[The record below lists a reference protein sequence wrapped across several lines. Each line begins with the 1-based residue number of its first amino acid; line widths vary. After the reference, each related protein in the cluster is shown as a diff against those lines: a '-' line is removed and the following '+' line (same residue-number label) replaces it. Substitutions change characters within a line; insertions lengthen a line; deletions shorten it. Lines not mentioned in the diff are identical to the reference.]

1 MSKIT
6 DIVWKLAQPVAE
18 RTGVELWDVEYLK
31 EAGRWVL
38 RVSIDKAGGVGIEDC
53 ESFSRELDPILDERD
68 PIPDS
73 YVFEVSSAG
82 AERALKRPSDFS
94 RFMGENVEV
103 KLYRPMDGR
112 KSFLGRLAGY
122 EDGAVRIKVGDERVQ
137 FLMEQVALVR
147 LRISPDSAAPRNPGM
162 NEPKG

>member
-1 MSKIT
+1 MSKVT
-6 DIVWKLAQPVAE
+6 DTVWTLAQPVAE
-18 RTGVELWDVEYLK
+18 SLGVELWDVEYLK

-38 RVSIDKAGGVGIEDC
+38 RVFIDKAGGVGIDDC
-53 ESFSRELDPILDERD
+53 ERFSREMDPILDERD

-103 KLYRPMDGR
+103 KLYQPQKGR
-112 KSFLGRLAGY
+112 KAFLGRLAGY
-122 EDGAVRIKVGDERVQ
+122 ADGAVTIEAGSETLQ
-137 FLMEQVALVR
+137 FLKEQVALVR
-147 LRISPDSAAPRNPGM
+147 LRILPENAARLRPDM

>member
-6 DIVWKLAQPVAE
+6 DTVWKLAQPVAE
-18 RTGVELWDVEYLK
+18 SLGVELWDVEYLK

-38 RVSIDKAGGVGIEDC
+38 RVSIDKSGGVGIDDC
-53 ESFSRELDPILDERD
+53 ERFSRELDPILDERD

-103 KLYRPMDGR
+103 KLYQPKNGR
-112 KSFLGRLAGY
+112 KAFTGRLAGY
-122 EDGAVRIKVGDERVQ
+122 EDGAVAIEVGG
-137 FLMEQVALVR
+137 EQLRFSKEEVALVR
-147 LRISPDSAAPRNPGM
+147 LRISPEGAASRSPGM